1 MTETIPLRV
10 QFKRMTAEEWARSD
24 VILLEGEIGFETDTG
39 YAKFGD
45 GKSRFSELKYLNKPD
60 LGAFA
65 QKEETNSKITKLE
78 SSKADKNAVY
88 LKAESKI
95 ELNKKLS
102 LTGGIVT
109 GQLRLKPN
117 SGIKHSSS
125 TGGAINIDMS
135 KSKGAAM
142 VMYTNKDTTDGPL
155 MILRSDKDTFNQSVQ
170 FVDYR
175 GKTNAVNIVMRQPS
189 TPNFSSA
196 LNITSANEGGSA
208 MQLRG
213 SEEALGTLKITHE
226 NPSLK
231 ANYDKNAAALSID
244 IVKKTNG
251 AGTAAQG
258 IYINSTSGTT
268 GKLLRIR
275 NLGDDKFYVE
285 HDGGFYA
292 KKTSQIDGNLKL
304 KNPTASD
311 HAATKAYVDDEV
323 KKLKALLTNKQA

>member
-1 MTETIPLRV
+1 MPLRV
-10 QFKRMTAEEWARSD
+10 QFKRMTAKEWARSA

-95 ELNKKLS
+95 ELDKKLS
-102 LTGGIVT
+102 LAGGIVT

-117 SGIKHSSS
+117 SGIEKSSS

-155 MILRSDKDTFNQSVQ
+155 MILRSNKDTFDQSVQ

-175 GKTNAVNIVMRQPS
+175 GKTNAVNIVMRQPP

-208 MQLRG
+208 MQIRG
-213 SEEALGTLKITHE
+213 
-226 NPSLK
+226 
-231 ANYDKNAAALSID
+231 
-244 IVKKTNG
+244 V
-251 AGTAAQG
+251 
-258 IYINSTSGTT
+258 
-268 GKLLRIR
+268 
-275 NLGDDKFYVE
+275 
-285 HDGGFYA
+285 
-292 KKTSQIDGNLKL
+292 
-304 KNPTASD
+304 
-311 HAATKAYVDDEV
+311 
-323 KKLKALLTNKQA
+323 

>member
-10 QFKRMTAEEWARSD
+10 QFKRMTAKEWASSA

-95 ELNKKLS
+95 ELDKKLS

-117 SGIKHSSS
+117 SGIEKSSS

-155 MILRSDKDTFNQSVQ
+155 MILRSNKDTFDQSVQ
-170 FVDYR
+170 FVDYS

-226 NPSLK
+226 NPSLE

-275 NLGDDKFYVE
+275 NKNKDKFYVNP
-285 HDGGFYA
+285 DGGFHSYA
-292 KKTSQIDGNLKL
+292 DSIVDGNLTV
-304 KNPTASD
+304 KNPTSNE
-311 HAATKAYVDDEV
+311 HAATKKYVDEKIAEL
-323 KKLKALLTNKQA
+323 KKLIPKK

>member
-10 QFKRMTAEEWARSD
+10 QFKRMTAEEWARST
-24 VILLEGEIGFETDTG
+24 VILLEGEIGLETDTG

-45 GKSRFSELKYLNKPD
+45 GKNRFSKLKYLNKPD
-60 LGAFA
+60 LDAFA
-65 QKEETNSKITKLE
+65 QKKETDNKIAKLE
-78 SSKADKNAVY
+78 SIKADKDTVY
-88 LKAESKI
+88 LKAESKK
-95 ELNKKLS
+95 ELDKKMN
-102 LTGGIVT
+102 LTGGTMT
-109 GQLRLKPN
+109 GQLQFKPN
-117 SGIKHSSS
+117 SHIKHSSS

-135 KSKGAAM
+135 KSAGAAM

-155 MILRSDKDTFNQSVQ
+155 MILRSDKDTFDQSAQ
-170 FVDYR
+170 FVDYS

-208 MQLRG
+208 MQIRG
-213 SEEALGTLKITHE
+213 IERALGTLKITHE
-226 NPSLK
+226 NPNVDAK
-231 ANYDKNAAALSID
+231 YDENAAALSID
-244 IVKKTNG
+244 IVKKQKG
-251 AGTAAQG
+251 GKGTAAQG

-275 NLGDDKFYVE
+275 NLGDDKFYVK

-304 KNPTASD
+304 KNPTADD
-311 HAATKAYVDDEV
+311 HAATKDYVDKKFDEL
-323 KKLKALLTNKQA
+323 KKLIQKTD

>member
-95 ELNKKLS
+95 ELNKKLN

-208 MQLRG
+208 
-213 SEEALGTLKITHE
+213 
-226 NPSLK
+226 
-231 ANYDKNAAALSID
+231 
-244 IVKKTNG
+244 
-251 AGTAAQG
+251 
-258 IYINSTSGTT
+258 
-268 GKLLRIR
+268 
-275 NLGDDKFYVE
+275 
-285 HDGGFYA
+285 
-292 KKTSQIDGNLKL
+292 
-304 KNPTASD
+304 
-311 HAATKAYVDDEV
+311 
-323 KKLKALLTNKQA
+323 

>member
-251 AGTAAQG
+251 TGTAAQG

>member
-10 QFKRMTAEEWARSD
+10 QFKRMTAKEWASSA

-95 ELNKKLS
+95 ELDKKLS

-117 SGIKHSSS
+117 SGIEKSSS

-135 KSKGAAM
+135 KSEGAG
-142 VMYTNKDTTDGPL
+142 VVVYSNNDTSDGPL
-155 MILRSDKDTFNQSVQ
+155 MSLRTGKETFNQSAL
-170 FVDYR
+170 FVDYS
-175 GKTNAVNIVMRQPS
+175 GKTNAVNIAMRQPT

-196 LNITSANEGGSA
+196 LNITSGNENGSA
-208 MQLRG
+208 MQLR
-213 SEEALGTLKITHE
+213 ICHQ
-226 NPSLK
+226 
-231 ANYDKNAAALSID
+231 
-244 IVKKTNG
+244 V
-251 AGTAAQG
+251 
-258 IYINSTSGTT
+258 
-268 GKLLRIR
+268 
-275 NLGDDKFYVE
+275 
-285 HDGGFYA
+285 H
-292 KKTSQIDGNLKL
+292 
-304 KNPTASD
+304 
-311 HAATKAYVDDEV
+311 
-323 KKLKALLTNKQA
+323 